1 MKLKKILNNI
11 DYELIKGK
19 INIDINDIKYDSRN
33 IEPNDIFI
41 ALSGIDVDGHNYISD
56 AINNGASCIIICKDI
71 EINEDVTIIKVD
83 NTRTKLS
90 YLSANFFENPGD
102 KLIKI
107 AITGTKGKTSS
118 SWMLKN
124 IIETAGF
131 KVGVIGT
138 IGTFINN
145 KLYEHKNTTPE
156 SYQVQKFMRLMVD
169 SGCKYLIME
178 ASSQALMVGRI
189 NNIVFDYAI
198 FTNLSPDHIG
208 PREHKDYNEYVS
220 SKAKLFRQTK
230 IGIINIDDK
239 EKDNIIKDATCKI
252 YTYGK
257 KKADLQ
263 LDNINLSNTNSFLG
277 TTFTTKGISDYNY
290 KVSAPGD
297 FSAYNAASVI
307 LTAKL
312 INIDESTINEGLI
325 NFKVRG
331 RCEIININNKFKVI
345 IDFAH
350 NKLSMES
357 ILEMAKLYNPNRI
370 ITVFGCGG
378 GRSKEIRQQLG
389 EVSALY
395 ADLSIITCDNP
406 RNDEL
411 DEINK
416 DIVIGINKHNG
427 TYKIIKDR
435 KDAINYCLDN
445 ALENDI
451 ILLLG
456 KGHETS
462 QEIKGQKYYF
472 NELEIIKDWMDNN
485 A

>member
-189 NNIVFDYAI
+189 NNIVFDY
-198 FTNLSPDHIG
+198 
-208 PREHKDYNEYVS
+208 K
-220 SKAKLFRQTK
+220 KLKSYLQT
-230 IGIINIDDK
+230 
-239 EKDNIIKDATCKI
+239 
-252 YTYGK
+252 
-257 KKADLQ
+257 
-263 LDNINLSNTNSFLG
+263 
-277 TTFTTKGISDYNY
+277 
-290 KVSAPGD
+290 
-297 FSAYNAASVI
+297 
-307 LTAKL
+307 
-312 INIDESTINEGLI
+312 
-325 NFKVRG
+325 
-331 RCEIININNKFKVI
+331 
-345 IDFAH
+345 
-350 NKLSMES
+350 
-357 ILEMAKLYNPNRI
+357 
-370 ITVFGCGG
+370 
-378 GRSKEIRQQLG
+378 
-389 EVSALY
+389 
-395 ADLSIITCDNP
+395 
-406 RNDEL
+406 
-411 DEINK
+411 
-416 DIVIGINKHNG
+416 
-427 TYKIIKDR
+427 
-435 KDAINYCLDN
+435 
-445 ALENDI
+445 
-451 ILLLG
+451 
-456 KGHETS
+456 
-462 QEIKGQKYYF
+462 
-472 NELEIIKDWMDNN
+472 
-485 A
+485 